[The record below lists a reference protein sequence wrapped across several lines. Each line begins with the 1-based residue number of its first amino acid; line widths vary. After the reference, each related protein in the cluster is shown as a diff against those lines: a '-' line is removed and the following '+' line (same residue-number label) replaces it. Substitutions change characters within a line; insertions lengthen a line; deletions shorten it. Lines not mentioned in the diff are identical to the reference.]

1 MSLFCIGLSVGRGPC
16 QADGLVY
23 SVTQLLQASVREE
36 EVPQVG
42 VLSFRHR
49 GDDGL
54 FFAFL
59 TKVTAQ
65 RLLGFHATAQDLPLQ
80 LPVSLSVGVR

>member
-1 MSLFCIGLSVGRGPC
+1 MSPFCIGLHVGYGPC
-16 QADGLVY
+16 QADGLVC

-36 EVPQVG
+36 EVPQVSI
-42 VLSFRHR
+42 LSFRHR

-59 TKVTAQ
+59 AKVTAQ
-65 RLLGFHATAQDLPLQ
+65 RLLGFHSTAEDLPLQ